1 MKRRDIL
8 KSAGCTLFLPALESF
23 GKEQSASDDADVKR
37 LFCVS
42 MGYGLFT
49 DVLPQIDGADYE
61 FSDHMEP
68 LKKHRDHFTLY
79 SKMKFGGDHVRDH
92 KCFVGNTTTNP
103 DSLDQIV
110 ADHLSLIHI

>member
-1 MKRRDIL
+1 MKRRDVL

-23 GKEQSASDDADVKR
+23 GQEQAAPAEADVKR

-49 DVLPQIDGADYE
+49 DVLPQIGGADYE

-92 KCFVGNTTTNP
+92 KCFVGNTTRRTRTRWTK
-103 DSLDQIV
+103 SSRTTLGI
-110 ADHLSLIHI
+110 